1 MKYILALDQGTSSSR
16 AVIFDENLSVS
27 AVAQEELS
35 IVYPH
40 SGWVEQDPNSIL
52 GSQIRVAKH
61 ALQICGKASNDI
73 AGIGI
78 ANQRE
83 TTIIWNRET
92 GKPIYNAIVWQ
103 DRRTVEACDLIREE
117 GLSEIIKAKTG
128 LIIDPYFSAT
138 KIHWILDNV
147 PGARKDAEA
156 GLLAFGNVDSW
167 LLWNLT
173 DGYIHATDITN
184 ASRTMLSNIHT
195 GDWDSELLEI
205 FQVPRQLL
213 PDIKP
218 SSYVFANARQKVL
231 GTSAPIGGIS
241 GDQQAALFGQACT
254 SPGLVKTTYG
264 TGSFV
269 LMHTGRTPVIS
280 TKGCLTTVSCQ
291 ITANITYALEG
302 SVFTAGSVVQWLRDQ
317 LGFINS
323 SPEVENL
330 ANTVPDSGGVYLV
343 PAFTGL
349 GTPHWDPYARGLII
363 GLTRATTKA
372 HIARAALDSIAHQTA
387 DVVQTMV
394 AESGIPINAM
404 KVDGGASSNN
414 LLMQIQSDILGAT
427 LSRPKNIESTA
438 LGAAGLA
445 GLSIGW
451 WKDVTELENLQTINH
466 IFTPGMDPNLVNQF
480 RSTWIRAV
488 ELSKG
493 WAEHNR

>member
-1 MKYILALDQGTSSSR
+1 M
-16 AVIFDENLSVS
+16 
-27 AVAQEELS
+27 
-35 IVYPH
+35 
-40 SGWVEQDPNSIL
+40 
-52 GSQIRVAKH
+52 
-61 ALQICGKASNDI
+61 
-73 AGIGI
+73 
-78 ANQRE
+78 
-83 TTIIWNRET
+83 
-92 GKPIYNAIVWQ
+92 
-103 DRRTVEACDLIREE
+103 
-117 GLSEIIKAKTG
+117 
-128 LIIDPYFSAT
+128 
-138 KIHWILDNV
+138 
-147 PGARKDAEA
+147 
-156 GLLAFGNVDSW
+156 
-167 LLWNLT
+167 
-173 DGYIHATDITN
+173 
-184 ASRTMLSNIHT
+184 
-195 GDWDSELLEI
+195 
-205 FQVPRQLL
+205 
-213 PDIKP
+213 
-218 SSYVFANARQKVL
+218 
-231 GTSAPIGGIS
+231 
-241 GDQQAALFGQACT
+241 
-254 SPGLVKTTYG
+254 
-264 TGSFV
+264 
-269 LMHTGRTPVIS
+269 IS

-372 HIARAALDSIAHQTA
+372 HKARAALDSIAHQTA

-404 KVDGGASSNN
+404 KIYGGASSNN

-466 IFTPGMDPNLVNQF
+466 IFTPGMDPNLVNQV

-488 ELSKG
+488 ELPKG
-493 WAEHNR
+493 WAEHNQ